1 MTRIVVIGKANTITA
16 QLERIQRMG
25 LVPSGPRIVSNADA
39 VTAGSR
45 PTRELSSVATKD
57 PHRAAV
63 PSVLTA
69 AAHFRQEDMP

>member
-63 PSVLTA
+63 PSVPTA
-69 AAHFRQEDMP
+69 AAHTWGAGQ

>member
-45 PTRELSSVATKD
+45 PTRSCPA
-57 PHRAAV
+57 
-63 PSVLTA
+63 
-69 AAHFRQEDMP
+69 